1 MAVKDFSII
10 VMNLRRFYSMFFLIL
25 SETSFSFLNL
35 CDLRGYSAS
44 LNLSAL
50 NYKNEDI
57 TIYLIG
63 SLGY

>member
-1 MAVKDFSII
+1 
-10 VMNLRRFYSMFFLIL
+10 MFFLIL